1 MKGVPRQ
8 ASPPGRRADAA
19 AHVAQ
24 QFADALPALALSF
37 TFQRLVFGGCT
48 LGGEPALFG
57 VLRLAGFCLPV
68 EAIALGGNAGRK
80 LWHELAS
87 NGALDQA
94 PQVGDRAAHPLGL
107 QPAGEFVEERLGL
120 VGHLAQQPLGCVS
133 LLGQQPIREDQ
144 CFTTTH
150 GRRERWLPGRR

>member
-24 QFADALPALALSF
+24 QFADALPALALA
-37 TFQRLVFGGCT
+37 RLVFGGCT
-48 LGGEPALFG
+48 LGGEPAFFG
-57 VLRLAGFCLPV
+57 VLRPARFCFPV

-80 LWHELAS
+80 LWHELAYR
-87 NGALDQA
+87 GPLDQA

-107 QPAGEFVEERLGL
+107 QPAGEFVEERLVL
-120 VGHLAQQPLGCVS
+120 TIHLAQQPLGCVS
-133 LLGQQPIREDQ
+133 LLGQQPIRED
-144 CFTTTH
+144 
-150 GRRERWLPGRR
+150 

>member
-24 QFADALPALALSF
+24 QFADALPALALA
-37 TFQRLVFGGCT
+37 RLVFGGCT
-48 LGGEPALFG
+48 LGGEPAFFG
-57 VLRLAGFCLPV
+57 VLRPARFCFPV

-94 PQVGDRAAHPLGL
+94 PQVGDRAAHLLGL

-150 GRRERWLPGRR
+150 GRRGRWLPGRR

>member
-24 QFADALPALALSF
+24 QFADALPALALA
-37 TFQRLVFGGCT
+37 RLVFGGCT

-57 VLRLAGFCLPV
+57 VLRPARFRFPV
-68 EAIALGGNAGRK
+68 YAIALGGNAGRK
-80 LWHELAS
+80 LWHELACRS
-87 NGALDQA
+87 PLDQA
-94 PQVGDRAAHPLGL
+94 TQVGDRAAHPLGL

-133 LLGQQPIREDQ
+133 LLGQQPTRENQ

>member
-24 QFADALPALALSF
+24 QFADALPALALA
-37 TFQRLVFGGCT
+37 RLVFGGCT
-48 LGGEPALFG
+48 LGGEPAFFG
-57 VLRLAGFCLPV
+57 VLRPARFCFPV

-80 LWHELAS
+80 LWHELAYR
-87 NGALDQA
+87 GPLDQA
-94 PQVGDRAAHPLGL
+94 PQVGDRAAHLLGL

>member
-37 TFQRLVFGGCT
+37 TFQRQVFGGCT

-57 VLRLAGFCLPV
+57 VLRLAGFCFPV
-68 EAIALGGNAGRK
+68 EAIALSGNAGRK

-94 PQVGDRAAHPLGL
+94 PQVGDRAAHPFGL
-107 QPAGEFVEERLGL
+107 QSAGEFVEERLML
-120 VGHLAQQPLGCVS
+120 ASHVAQQPLGCVS

>member
-24 QFADALPALALSF
+24 QFADALPALALA
-37 TFQRLVFGGCT
+37 RLVFGGCT
-48 LGGEPALFG
+48 LGGEPAFFG
-57 VLRLAGFCLPV
+57 VLRPARCCFPV

-94 PQVGDRAAHPLGL
+94 AQVGDRAAHPFGL

>member
-1 MKGVPRQ
+1 MFGVGT
-8 ASPPGRRADAA
+8 APPATPPLRVRSLKPMSSTRITRM
-19 AHVAQ
+19 
-24 QFADALPALALSF
+24 F
-37 TFQRLVFGGCT
+37 
-48 LGGEPALFG
+48 GGEPALFG
-57 VLRLAGFCLPV
+57 VLRPARFCFPV

-80 LWHELAS
+80 LWHELACR
-87 NGALDQA
+87 GPLDQA

>member
-48 LGGEPALFG
+48 LGGEPAFFG
-57 VLRLAGFCLPV
+57 VLRPARFCFPV

-94 PQVGDRAAHPLGL
+94 PQVGDRAAHLLGL
-107 QPAGEFVEERLGL
+107 QPAGEFVEERLVL
-120 VGHLAQQPLGCVS
+120 ASHLAQQPLGGVS
-133 LLGQQPIREDQ
+133 LLGQQPNREDQ

-150 GRRERWLPGRR
+150 GRRERWLPVRR

>member
-24 QFADALPALALSF
+24 QFADALPALALA
-37 TFQRLVFGGCT
+37 RLVFGGCT
-48 LGGEPALFG
+48 LGGEPTLFG
-57 VLRLAGFCLPV
+57 VLRPARFCLPV

-107 QPAGEFVEERLGL
+107 QPAGEFVEERLVL
-120 VGHLAQQPLGCVS
+120 TIHLAQQPPGCVS

>member
-24 QFADALPALALSF
+24 QFADALPALALA
-37 TFQRLVFGGCT
+37 RLVFGGCT
-48 LGGEPALFG
+48 LGCEPAFFG
-57 VLRLAGFCLPV
+57 VLRPARFCFAV

-80 LWHELAS
+80 LWHELA
-87 NGALDQA
+87 NRGALDQA
-94 PQVGDRAAHPLGL
+94 PQVGDRAAHPFGL
-107 QPAGEFVEERLGL
+107 QPAGKFVEERLL
-120 VGHLAQQPLGCVS
+120 LAIHLAQQPLGCVS

-144 CFTTTH
+144 CFNTTH
-150 GRRERWLPGRR
+150 GRRGRWLPGRR

>member
-1 MKGVPRQ
+1 MRGVLRQ

-24 QFADALPALALSF
+24 QFADALPALALA
-37 TFQRLVFGGCT
+37 RLVFGGCT

-57 VLRLAGFCLPV
+57 VLRPARFCFPV

-94 PQVGDRAAHPLGL
+94 AQVGDRAAHPFGL
-107 QPAGEFVEERLGL
+107 QSAGEFVEERLML
-120 VGHLAQQPLGCVS
+120 ASHVAQQPLGCVS

>member
-24 QFADALPALALSF
+24 QFADALPALALA
-37 TFQRLVFGGCT
+37 RLVFGGCT
-48 LGGEPALFG
+48 LGGEPAFFG
-57 VLRLAGFCLPV
+57 VLRPARFGFPV

-80 LWHELAS
+80 LWHELAYR
-87 NGALDQA
+87 GPLDQA

-107 QPAGEFVEERLGL
+107 QPAGEFVEERLVL
-120 VGHLAQQPLGCVS
+120 TIHLAQQPLGCVS

-150 GRRERWLPGRR
+150 GRREGWLPGRR

>member
-24 QFADALPALALSF
+24 QFADALPALALA
-37 TFQRLVFGGCT
+37 RLVFGGCT
-48 LGGEPALFG
+48 LGGEPAFFG
-57 VLRLAGFCLPV
+57 VLRPARFCFPV

-80 LWHELAS
+80 LWHELAYR
-87 NGALDQA
+87 GPLDQA

-107 QPAGEFVEERLGL
+107 QPAGEFVEERLVL
-120 VGHLAQQPLGCVS
+120 TIHLAQQPLGCVS

>member
-48 LGGEPALFG
+48 LGGEPAFFG
-57 VLRLAGFCLPV
+57 VLRPARFGFPV

-80 LWHELAS
+80 LWHELACR
-87 NGALDQA
+87 GPLDQA
-94 PQVGDRAAHPLGL
+94 PQVGDRAAHPFGL
-107 QPAGEFVEERLGL
+107 QPAREFVEERLVL
-120 VGHLAQQPLGCVS
+120 ASHLAQQPLGCVS
-133 LLGQQPIREDQ
+133 LLGQQPIRKDQ

-150 GRRERWLPGRR
+150 SHRGRRFSGRR

>member
-24 QFADALPALALSF
+24 QFADALPALALA
-37 TFQRLVFGGCT
+37 RLVFGGCT
-48 LGGEPALFG
+48 LGGEPAFFG
-57 VLRLAGFCLPV
+57 VLRPARFCFPV

-94 PQVGDRAAHPLGL
+94 PQVGDRAAHLLGL

-144 CFTTTH
+144 CFTTTY